1 MMGLDLM
8 GLSVSAGP
16 ACSSGKVGPS
26 HVLDAM
32 GVPADL
38 AGCALRLSLGW
49 STTKDDIETYLKGF
63 GEVVTRQLSRR
74 GRAA

>member
-8 GLSVSAGP
+8 GLSVSSGS

-32 GVPADL
+32 GVPAEL

-49 STTKDDIETYLKGF
+49 SSTKDDIETYLRGF
-63 GEVVTRQLSRR
+63 GEVVSRHFSRR